1 MTNDYVLVYHKIYD
15 NNRTDN
21 PYRIYDVETYEERR
35 NSLYS
40 LVMEGTYQECLIEE
54 TRLMDE
60 RFDDAFDPV
69 MVIDTE
75 NNAKQINRKRR

>member
-1 MTNDYVLVYHKIYD
+1 MKNSYVLVYHSCY
-15 NNRTDN
+15 NNSPMDN
-21 PYRIYDVETYEERR
+21 PYRIYPMEDYEQRR

-40 LVMEGTYQECLIEE
+40 LVMEGTYEECLIEE

>member
-21 PYRIYDVETYEERR
+21 PYRIYRREDYEQRR

-40 LVMEGTYQECLIEE
+40 SVMEGTYQECLIEE

-60 RFDDAFDPV
+60 RYDDSFDPV

>member
-21 PYRIYDVETYEERR
+21 PYRIYSREDYERNK

-40 LVMEGTYQECLIEE
+40 FVMEGTYEECLIEE
-54 TRLMDE
+54 TQLMDE
-60 RFDDAFDPV
+60 RFDDSFNPV